1 MHCDSYIRQNV
12 CINSIDCDYN
22 MNKLLTAAIAMV
34 LLTACGGLSNKAKKI
49 VGNYYNTS
57 VSDNVPIFELNRDGS
72 CVARAI
78 RPEVLT
84 ISVKGTWNV
93 VDDTLIIHN
102 NLETITADGDTS
114 LIGTVSPEYKAF
126 VAGYTDR
133 SLTLQRDGVE
143 YEFVK
148 RVAAADNQ

>member
-1 MHCDSYIRQNV
+1 MKR
-12 CINSIDCDYN
+12 
-22 MNKLLTAAIAMV
+22 LLTAVCAMM
-34 LLTACGGLSNKAKKI
+34 LLVACGGLSNKAKKI

-57 VSDNVPIFELNRDGS
+57 ISDNTPIFELNRDGT

-114 LIGTVSPEYKAF
+114 LIGTVAPEYKAI
-126 VAGYTDR
+126 VSGYTDR
-133 SLTLQRDGVE
+133 SLTLVRDGIE
-143 YEFVK
+143 YEFIK
-148 RVAAADNQ
+148 RVSVTDN